1 MRWHYLA
8 LLASLAATSVSAQR
22 ADSIRAGAR
31 VRVWETQADAP
42 SVELVAR
49 VQSTDAQAITLD
61 APAGPIVV
69 PWPRVSHM
77 DVSGGPRSGPRW
89 RSGLIG
95 GLAGAIGGGLL
106 GVIIG
111 DATNHNAPKFG
122 AAGIV
127 AGGALGAVI
136 GTTQPGE
143 RWMPI
148 NSTNDTRS

>member
-1 MRWHYLA
+1 MRFAVLILLVA
-8 LLASLAATSVSAQR
+8 LRLQAQN
-22 ADSIRAGAR
+22 ADSIRAGTR
-31 VRVWETQADAP
+31 VRLWETQPDAP
-42 SVELVAR
+42 SVALVAR
-49 VQSTDAQAITLD
+49 VQSTDAKAITLA
-61 APAGPIVV
+61 APDGPLVV
-69 PWPRVSHM
+69 DWRRVSHI
-77 DVSGGPRSGPRW
+77 DVSGGARSGPRW

-106 GVIIG
+106 GVVIG
-111 DATNHNAPKFG
+111 NATNHNAPKFG

>member
-1 MRWHYLA
+1 MRWV
-8 LLASLAATSVSAQR
+8 LLACFVALR
-22 ADSIRAGAR
+22 ADAQSADSVRAGAR
-31 VRVWETQADAP
+31 VRVWETQPDAP
-42 SVELVAR
+42 SVALVAR
-49 VQSTDAQAITLD
+49 VQSTDAKAITLD
-61 APAGPIVV
+61 APDGPMVV
-69 PWPRVSHM
+69 DWQRVSHI

-95 GLAGAIGGGLL
+95 GLAGAVGGGLL

-111 DATNHNAPKFG
+111 NATNHNAPKFG

-143 RWMPI
+143 RWTPA
-148 NSTNDTRS
+148 TVTR

>member
-8 LLASLAATSVSAQR
+8 LLAPLATASVSAQR
-22 ADSIRAGAR
+22 ADSIRAGTR
-31 VRVWETQADAP
+31 VRVWESP
-42 SVELVAR
+42 STELIGR
-49 VQSTDAQAITLD
+49 VQSTDAKAITLD
-61 APAGPIVV
+61 APDGPMVV
-69 PWPRVSHM
+69 EWQRVSHV

-89 RSGLIG
+89 KSGLIG
-95 GLAGAIGGGLL
+95 GLAGAVGGGLL

-111 DATNHNAPKFG
+111 DATKHNAPKFG

-143 RWMPI
+143 RWTPV
-148 NSTNDTRS
+148 TR

>member
-1 MRWHYLA
+1 MRWHYWA
-8 LLASLAATSVSAQR
+8 LLASLTATGASAQN
-22 ADSIRAGAR
+22 ADSIRAGTR
-31 VRVWETQADAP
+31 VRVWESP
-42 SVELVAR
+42 SIELIAR
-49 VQSTDAQAITLD
+49 VLSLDAKAITLD
-61 APAGPIVV
+61 AADGPMVIE
-69 PWPRVSHM
+69 WQRVSHV

-111 DATNHNAPKFG
+111 DAAHRNAPKFG

-127 AGGALGAVI
+127 AGGALGAII

-143 RWMPI
+143 RW
-148 NSTNDTRS
+148 TRMDATR